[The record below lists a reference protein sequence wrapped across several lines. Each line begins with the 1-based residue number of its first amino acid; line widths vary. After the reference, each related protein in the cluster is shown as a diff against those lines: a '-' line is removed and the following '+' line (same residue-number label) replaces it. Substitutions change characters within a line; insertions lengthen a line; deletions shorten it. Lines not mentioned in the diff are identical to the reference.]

1 MFTNFFITAKG
12 LIRKP
17 TLLMFFGVSNRIYP
31 IGQSPVN
38 LTLFPAIYRARG
50 RCREILFSYIPII
63 TTRPKIAFYANS
75 AVDIV
80 ECASELS
87 GIGSAQY
94 RALVEIRLHS
104 KSDYVVIFRV

>member
-1 MFTNFFITAKG
+1 
-12 LIRKP
+12 
-17 TLLMFFGVSNRIYP
+17 MFFGVSNRIYP